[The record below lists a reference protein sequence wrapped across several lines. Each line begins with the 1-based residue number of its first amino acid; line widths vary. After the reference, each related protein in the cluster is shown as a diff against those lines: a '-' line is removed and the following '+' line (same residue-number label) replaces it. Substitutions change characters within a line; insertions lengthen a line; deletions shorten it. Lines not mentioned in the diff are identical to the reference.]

1 MEYYA
6 KYDKNK
12 NGKKY
17 ETLREHTDKVL
28 VEFNRFKNLYE
39 KEIERLV
46 KNIEIKNKEEI
57 FKIELDTFW
66 EILKD
71 CCEFH
76 DYGKTN
82 IKFQNKLRKLMELE
96 LLEEKVDYGEIPHG
110 YLSAAF
116 FPSSKYDKAI
126 RNIAIQSIA
135 YHHERDEE
143 PNNEAIKITFQKDLI
158 PNLDKINLHMNCKLD
173 KINQKYLN
181 SIKTTS
187 RIKDFNANYKLYV
200 MIKGLLHRMD
210 HSASACCRIEEES
223 NYSINEATK
232 MYLSKFGL
240 REVQEFADNNKE
252 KNIVIVASTGIGK
265 TETALLWIGKD
276 KGFFTLPLRVSINAL
291 FKRVED
297 EIGYKSVGLLHSSAI
312 DYLEENGYENY
323 YEIYE
328 YSKLLSKKI
337 TFSTIDQIFKFPFKF
352 RGYEK
357 ILATLAYSKIII
369 DEVQAYS
376 PHIVAVIIKG
386 IEILNK
392 LGGRFLIMTATLPK
406 IYKEELEKRGI
417 KFEYKIYP
425 SEMKRHKICIK
436 DEIINSNISEIIEKG
451 KSNKVL
457 VIANTVKK
465 ALEIY
470 NDIND
475 VDKSLNMKLLHSMFI
490 GRDRSKLEREIKEFT
505 DKGDEFCGIWITTQ
519 IVEASLDVDFDYL
532 FTEMS
537 TLDSQFQRFGR
548 CYRKRPFNLIEPN
561 IYIFTK
567 DISGAGTIYD
577 ENILSKSIELLIKW
591 DKMIISEK
599 IKMDL
604 VDKLYSKESLKGTK
618 FYNEFLSTMKLIDNF
633 LDYEISG
640 PEAQKALRDIK
651 SKRVI
656 PIELYN
662 DNIDLF
668 LELCKVKGE
677 DRLKL
682 INKINKLSVNVQ
694 DYALKNKET
703 LIDGFR
709 DLYTADYKYDSE
721 MGLLLNESSY
731 MIF

>member
-6 KYDKNK
+6 KYDKRK
-12 NGKKY
+12 AEKKY

-28 VEFNRFKNLYE
+28 QEFENFKNLYE
-39 KEIERLV
+39 KEINILV
-46 KNIEIKNKEEI
+46 KDIKI
-57 FKIELDTFW
+57 DGSTFW
-66 EILKD
+66 AVLRD

-76 DYGKTN
+76 DYGKAN
-82 IKFQNKLRKLMELE
+82 IKFQNKLRELMGLD
-96 LLEEKVDYGEIPHG
+96 LLEEKVPYKEVPHG

-116 FPSSKYDKAI
+116 FPLSKYDKSI
-126 RNIAIQSIA
+126 REIAIQSIA
-135 YHHERDEE
+135 YHHERNEE
-143 PNNEAIKITFQKDLI
+143 PKNEAIKMTFKEDLI
-158 PNLDKINLHMNCKLD
+158 PNLDRISLHMNYKLN

-181 SIKTTS
+181 IIETKS
-187 RIKDFNANYKLYV
+187 RINDFNDNYKLYI

-210 HSASACCRIEEES
+210 HSASAGCRIEEES
-223 NYSINEATK
+223 IYSVNEVTK
-232 MYLSKFGL
+232 TYLNKFGL

-252 KNIVIVASTGIGK
+252 RNIVIVASTGIGK
-265 TETALLWIGKD
+265 TETALLWLGKD

-291 FKRVED
+291 FKRVEK
-297 EIGYKSVGLLHSSAI
+297 EIGYKNVGLLHSSAI
-312 DYLEENGYENY
+312 DYLEDNGYENY

-328 YSKLLSKKI
+328 YSKLLSKKV

-386 IEILNK
+386 IEILYK
-392 LGGRFLIMTATLPK
+392 LGGRFLIMTATLPR

-417 KFEYKIYP
+417 EFEYRMYP
-425 SEMKRHKICIK
+425 SRIKRHKICIE
-436 DEIINSNISEIIEKG
+436 DEVINSNISKIIEKG

-457 VIANTVKK
+457 VIVNTVKK

-470 NDIND
+470 NDINGI
-475 VDKSLNMKLLHSMFI
+475 DKSLDIKLLHSMFI
-490 GRDRSKLEREIKEFT
+490 GRDRSKLEGEIKEFT
-505 DKGDEFCGIWITTQ
+505 DKGNESCGIWITTQ

-567 DISGAGTIYD
+567 DTSGAGTIYD

-591 DKMIISEK
+591 DNMIISEET
-599 IKMDL
+599 KMDL
-604 VDKLYSKESLKGTK
+604 VNKLYSKESLKGTK

-633 LDYEISG
+633 VDYEISG

-668 LELCKVKGE
+668 LKLKESQGE
-677 DRLKL
+677 EKFKS
-682 INKINKLSVNVQ
+682 INEINKLSLNVQ

-703 LIDGFR
+703 LIDGFK
-709 DLYTADYKYDSE
+709 DLYKGDYKYDYK
-721 MGLLLNESSY
+721 MGLLLNESSDI
-731 MIF
+731 IF